1 MDQLEDRLKTILMD
15 RCGVSEEA
23 IRPEAT
29 LQADLELDSLDAVE
43 LAMAMEDEFNIKI
56 LDQDMKDL
64 RTVGD
69 VLALVR
75 QLMVKQAHISSS
87 AELGKQM

>member
-23 IRPEAT
+23 IQPEAT

-69 VLALVR
+69 VLALAR
-75 QLMVKQAHISSS
+75 LLMVKEAHISSS
-87 AELGKQM
+87 AEFGKQM

>member
-1 MDQLEDRLKTILMD
+1 MDQLEDRLKTILIN

-43 LAMAMEDEFNIKI
+43 FAMAMEDEFNIKI
-56 LDQDMKDL
+56 LDQDMRDM

-75 QLMVKQAHISSS
+75 RLQVNHAPITSSV
-87 AELGKQM
+87 EFGKPM

>member
-1 MDQLEDRLKTILMD
+1 MDQVEDRLKRILMD

-23 IRPEAT
+23 IRSEAT
-29 LQADLELDSLDAVE
+29 LQADLELDSLAAVE
-43 LAMAMEDEFNIKI
+43 FAMAMEDEFNIKI
-56 LDQDMKDL
+56 LDQDMMDL

-69 VLALVR
+69 VLAMVR
-75 QLMVKQAHISSS
+75 QLTVRQAPMSSP

>member
-23 IRPEAT
+23 IQPEAT

-43 LAMAMEDEFNIKI
+43 LAMAMEYEFNIKI
-56 LDQDMKDL
+56 LDEDMRNL

-69 VLALVR
+69 VLALLR
-75 QLMVKQAHISSS
+75 QRVKQAPISSS
-87 AELGKQM
+87 AEFGKQM

>member
-23 IRPEAT
+23 IQPEAT

-56 LDQDMKDL
+56 LDEDMRNL

-69 VLALVR
+69 VLALLR
-75 QLMVKQAHISSS
+75 QRVKQAPISSS
-87 AELGKQM
+87 AEFGKQM

>member
-23 IRPEAT
+23 IQPEAT

-75 QLMVKQAHISSS
+75 LLMVKEAHISSS

>member
-1 MDQLEDRLKTILMD
+1 MDQLGDQLKAILIN
-15 RCGVSEEA
+15 RCGVREEA

-43 LAMAMEDEFNIKI
+43 FAMAMEDEFNIKI
-56 LDQDMKDL
+56 LEQDMRDV

-75 QLMVKQAHISSS
+75 QLQVKQAPTSSV
-87 AELGKQM
+87 EFGKPM

>member
-23 IRPEAT
+23 IQPEAT

>member
-43 LAMAMEDEFNIKI
+43 FAMAMEDEFNIKI
-56 LDQDMKDL
+56 LDQDMMDL

-69 VLALVR
+69 VLAMVR
-75 QLMVKQAHISSS
+75 QLTVKQAPISSS
-87 AELGKQM
+87 AEFGKQM

>member
-1 MDQLEDRLKTILMD
+1 MKTILMD

-23 IRPEAT
+23 IQPEAT

>member
-23 IRPEAT
+23 IQPEAT
-29 LQADLELDSLDAVE
+29 LQAELELDSLDAVE

-75 QLMVKQAHISSS
+75 LLMVKEAHISSS

>member
-23 IRPEAT
+23 IQPEAT

-56 LDQDMKDL
+56 LDEDMRNL

-69 VLALVR
+69 VLALLR
-75 QLMVKQAHISSS
+75 ERVKQAPISSS
-87 AELGKQM
+87 AEFGKQM

>member
-23 IRPEAT
+23 IQPEAT

-56 LDQDMKDL
+56 LDQDMMDL

-69 VLALVR
+69 VLAMVR
-75 QLMVKQAHISSS
+75 QLTVRQAPMSSP